1 MKGIWEYAALSD
13 DAKKELNLLYTA
25 DEINQQ
31 PETWLDTLNRIHNN
45 KNHWKAW
52 LLSGGLREETDIQ
65 IILTGAGTSYYVG
78 VCLEPYWR
86 QSLKRVCEAW
96 PTTRIV
102 AEPETVFTNRKNS
115 LLVSFARSGD
125 NPESIGA
132 VTLAEQLVQKAS
144 HIAITCN
151 KDSYLAKLEDS
162 LSLAKSLVLD
172 PRTLDKGLAM
182 TSSFT
187 NLVVAG
193 LVLAGLVARE
203 DIVTLVN
210 NLATLADRV
219 IAQSPEIMAITQD
232 NDFDR
237 TFIFGD
243 GSQYGA
249 ALEGVLKFEE
259 FSDGAIVGL
268 AQGFLGARH
277 GYANVINDQTLAIFL
292 LASDPYVRQY
302 QMEVIEELATR
313 RPTTKKLAISL
324 HPDQELKQLVD
335 YLVVLDHTRMITIP
349 DTWRAPLDMVVLQCL
364 GLQAALKLGVPP
376 DQPFRHRATARAI
389 EGLKLHPYTRGQ

>member
-1 MKGIWEYAALSD
+1 MKGIGEYVALND
-13 DAKKELNLLYTA
+13 DAKKELNLFYTA
-25 DEINQQ
+25 DEIAQQ
-31 PETWLDTLNRIHNN
+31 PDTWLDTLNRIHEN
-45 KNHWKAW
+45 KSHWKAW
-52 LLSGGLREETDIQ
+52 LLSGGLREETDLQ

-78 VCLEPYWR
+78 VCLKPYWR

-132 VTLAEQLVQKAS
+132 VELAEQLVAKS
-144 HIAITCN
+144 MHTAITCN

-162 LSLAKSLVLD
+162 FPLAKSLVLD

-193 LVLAGLVARE
+193 LVLAGLVAR
-203 DIVTLVN
+203 DDSVTLVN
-210 NLATLADRV
+210 NLVTLAERV
-219 IAQSPEIMAITQD
+219 IAQSAEIMAITQD
-232 NDFDR
+232 NDFER

-249 ALEGVLKFEE
+249 ALEGILKFEE

-302 QMEVIEELATR
+302 QMEVIRELAVR

-335 YLVVLDHTRMITIP
+335 DLVILDHTRTIAVP
-349 DTWRAPLDMVVLQCL
+349 DPWRAPLDMVVLQCL